1 MCDTF
6 IAFHR
11 ITFSCAATG
20 LIVAESIGDMTRN
33 CYRHAGGS
41 VCFLANIGAEGVQV
55 CRSAAA
61 YRGRIAAGGA
71 QKKAGYRCAEGE
83 SSVQL
88 VETAEQALQG
98 IASDE
103 FIWCHSMAAT
113 PTRLL
118 DALAKHALSHRNIT
132 LMQLHLEHAESVTV
146 PELDGHLRHRCFFA
160 GKHTRELINQGRAD
174 YVPLF
179 LSELPKLFRRR
190 EQQVD
195 TALVQ
200 VSPPD
205 QHGNCSLGISVE
217 ATAAACEVA
226 GRIIAHINPRMPRTH
241 GDGFLNVR
249 NIHTAFEA
257 DEPLLEVT
265 VRQMN
270 AIESLVGANV
280 ASLVEDGA
288 CLQMG
293 IGAIPDAALRCLG
306 DRQHLGIHTEM
317 FSGGVL
323 PLIES
328 GVIDNSLK
336 CVGRGRIVT
345 SFAMGDVD
353 LYNFVHDN
361 PEVAFLDVELVN
373 NPVFIA
379 RNPRVTSINSAL
391 QIDLS
396 GQVCA
401 DSIGHRIYS
410 GVGGQVDFVI
420 GATYSEHGKSI
431 IALPSTALGGKATRL
446 VATLEGGAGVV
457 TTRAQVDYVVTEYG
471 VAELRGRSL
480 RERARD
486 LVAIAHPDFREQL
499 AREAR
504 DTLKLHL

>member
-1 MCDTF
+1 V
-6 IAFHR
+6 R
-11 ITFSCAATG
+11 R
-20 LIVAESIGDMTRN
+20 VES
-33 CYRHAGGS
+33 
-41 VCFLANIGAEGVQV
+41 
-55 CRSAAA
+55 
-61 YRGRIAAGGA
+61 
-71 QKKAGYRCAEGE
+71 
-83 SSVQL
+83 
-88 VETAEQALQG
+88 AEQAVEPIG
-98 IASDE
+98 SNE
-103 FIWCHSMAAT
+103 FVWCHSMAAT

-118 DALAKHALSHRNIT
+118 DALAHHALSHSNIT
-132 LMQLHLEHAESVTV
+132 LMQLHLEHADAVTV

-160 GKHTRELINQGRAD
+160 GKQTRELINQGRAD

-190 EQQVD
+190 EQKID
-195 TALVQ
+195 TVLVQ

-205 QHGNCSLGISVE
+205 RHGNCSLGISVE

-241 GDGFLNVR
+241 GDGFINIR
-249 NIHTAFEA
+249 NIHTAFELE
-257 DEPLLEVT
+257 EPLLEVSERET
-265 VRQMN
+265 GDTEDR
-270 AIESLVGANV
+270 IGAHV
-280 ASLVEDGA
+280 ASLVENGA

-317 FSGGVL
+317 FSSGVL

-336 CVGRGRIVT
+336 RIARGRTVT
-345 SFAMGDVD
+345 SFVLGSEA
-353 LYNFVHDN
+353 LYDFVHDN
-361 PEVAFLDVELVN
+361 PEVGFLDVEFVN
-373 NPVFIA
+373 NPTVIA
-379 RNPRVTSINSAL
+379 KNPCVTSINSAL

-410 GVGGQVDFVI
+410 GVGGQVDFVV
-420 GATYSEHGKSI
+420 GATYSDHGKSI
-431 IALPSTALGGKATRL
+431 IALPSTARDGQATRI
-446 VATLEGGAGVV
+446 VAALASGAGVV

-471 VAELRGRSL
+471 IAKLRGRSL

-486 LVAIAHPDFREQL
+486 LVAISHPSFREAL

-504 DTLKLHL
+504 DILKLNL